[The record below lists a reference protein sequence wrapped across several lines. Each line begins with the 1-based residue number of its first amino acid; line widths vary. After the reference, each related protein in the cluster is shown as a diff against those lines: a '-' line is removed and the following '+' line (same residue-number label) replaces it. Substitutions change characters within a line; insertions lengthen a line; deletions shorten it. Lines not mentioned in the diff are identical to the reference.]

1 MEKKT
6 YMHGPQESPGAPSM
20 KKPWRRVQALDNSSE
35 TNLQQE
41 RDLLQR
47 VFQTRLSYNYIRSFQ
62 LLLGVFID
70 DPLVMSLNAV
80 QHFQSILGPLNLD
93 PPPIISTLEW
103 FSSLTGYICTMDLA
117 AAMTL
122 IPYAEE
128 ITRTMFKLNPN
139 QAPSLDGLTA

>member
-1 MEKKT
+1 MDVPTTDKGELFSEK
-6 YMHGPQESPGAPSM
+6 S
-20 KKPWRRVQALDNSSE
+20 RVNWLKE
-35 TNLQQE
+35 G
-41 RDLLQR
+41 DLNTAYIFR

-70 DPLVMSLNAV
+70 DPLVMSLHAV
-80 QHFQSILGPLNLD
+80 QHFQSILGPLNLA
-93 PPPIISTLEW
+93 PPPIISTSEW

-139 QAPSLDGLTA
+139 KAPSLDGLTA